1 MTEVNLKYLK
11 LTSIFTGL
19 VGLTNTILLGIH
31 ITNHCLILAS
41 LVNKFFKYVIYTEVI
56 TTISLALI
64 ILGCYSIYKNYFFI
78 GGVSNLIAGIITVG
92 MYLHYT
98 FNLTILQKFGIFGY
112 FLLLPTP
119 ISGIMGIATS
129 RIALTKN

>member
-1 MTEVNLKYLK
+1 
-11 LTSIFTGL
+11 
-19 VGLTNTILLGIH
+19 
-31 ITNHCLILAS
+31 